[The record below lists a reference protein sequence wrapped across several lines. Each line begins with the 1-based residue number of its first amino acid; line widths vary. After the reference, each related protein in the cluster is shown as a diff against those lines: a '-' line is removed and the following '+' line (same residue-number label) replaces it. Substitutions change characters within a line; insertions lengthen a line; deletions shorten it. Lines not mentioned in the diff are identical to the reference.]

1 MCGSPSDV
9 SELQKRLKAGV
20 LCRKEGGTK
29 VVLGGVCA
37 GARDPWPATMQPDMG
52 RVVCGGNFMST
63 LELVP
68 SVNATRLLRTVYGIN
83 TPLEMNACLPG
94 CVWNAAPRS
103 LSPLER
109 NIGFWTQA

>member
-83 TPLEMNACLPG
+83 TPVVVPTFHQEAECSGTGSGATSPRKWG
-94 CVWNAAPRS
+94 C
-103 LSPLER
+103 
-109 NIGFWTQA
+109 